1 MSITEEQIFN
11 GLNESQKKAVMSTEG
26 PVLIVAGPG
35 TGKTLTIVR
44 RIAHLIHQGVNPENI
59 LAMTFTNR
67 AAREMRE
74 RTEALLGNDAHRVF
88 IGTFHMLGL
97 NILRNEYSNN
107 CVIINREEQIN
118 FIRTLLKGSD
128 LGVTS
133 RKAENIS
140 ERISRIKNCMEDV
153 DDEINGMYEK
163 YQDTLTN
170 REALDFDDLML
181 KPIEILGNPE
191 KARKYRDAYR
201 YIMVDEYQDI
211 NRAQYVLLIRLAE
224 SNGNLCV
231 IGDSDQAIYAF
242 RGADIENFINFKE
255 DFNDAKI
262 IALKEN
268 YRAKGTILNA
278 SDILIKNNQKRIDKS
293 LQQTRDNG
301 VPITVIS
308 VPDERSEGEIIVRE
322 IEERMGGTSH
332 YHMMKTVTT
341 YKTPLVERKKE
352 DFDDEYSCGFSD
364 FAVIYRTNAQ
374 AKAIEESFISSG
386 IPYQTIGR
394 KYRQQREEIMNV
406 LTFLNALHNPGDQ
419 RFYRTIDL
427 KHEELDEVS
436 LERFRSLSEALPLDE
451 FLTAL
456 WKESNMGKY
465 CSEENF
471 MFLQN
476 LAPAYRDMHPAEPI
490 RSFISEVSLLTPAD
504 AYDPRAHAV
513 SLMTFH
519 MAKGLEFKVVFIA
532 GVEEGIVPYTVKK
545 DNVDIEEER
554 RLFYVGM
561 TRAMDELFLMHTR
574 SRFLYGQKMTQVPS
588 PFIMELP
595 EALITKRY
603 MPDRIKKTK
612 KDKQIG
618 LF

>member
-1 MSITEEQIFN
+1 MSLTEYQIFD
-11 GLNESQKKAVMSTEG
+11 GLNESQKKAVMSTDG

-44 RIAHLIHQGVNPENI
+44 RIASLIYQGVNPENI
-59 LAMTFTNR
+59 LAVTFTNR

-74 RTEALLGNDAHRVF
+74 RTEALLGNDARRVF

-97 NILRNEYSNN
+97 TLVRNEYSNN
-107 CVIINREEQIN
+107 YVVINREEQN
-118 FIRTLLKGSD
+118 NLLGQLIRDSGPGKI
-128 LGVTS
+128 S
-133 RKAENIS
+133 RRADSIS
-140 ERISRIKNCMEDV
+140 EKISRIKNCMEDV
-153 DDEINGMYEK
+153 DDEIKGIYEK
-163 YQDTLTN
+163 YQDMLTN
-170 REALDFDDLML
+170 REALDFDDLIL

-191 KARKYRDAYR
+191 KARKYRDAFS

-211 NRAQYVLLIRLAE
+211 NRAQYVVLTRLAGH
-224 SNGNLCV
+224 SGNLCV

-255 DFNDAKI
+255 KYKDAKMI
-262 IALKEN
+262 TLKEN
-268 YRAKGTILNA
+268 YRSTGMILNA
-278 SDILIKNNQKRIDKS
+278 TDILIKNNQERIDK
-293 LQQTRDNG
+293 LQQQTRGNG

-332 YHMMKTVTT
+332 YHMMKTVATSEQ
-341 YKTPLVERKKE
+341 PLAERGRGN
-352 DFDDEYSCGFSD
+352 FDDEYACGFSD

-386 IPYQTIGR
+386 IPYQVIGR

-419 RFYRTIDL
+419 QFYGAIDPN
-427 KHEELDEVS
+427 EALDGVS

-451 FLTAL
+451 FLKML
-456 WKESNMGKY
+456 WKESDVKKY
-465 CSEENF
+465 CSQENF
-471 MFLQN
+471 MFLQD
-476 LAPAYRDMHPAEPI
+476 LAPPYRGMDSPGAI

-504 AYDPRAHAV
+504 AYDPRAHSV
-513 SLMTFH
+513 PLMTFH
-519 MAKGLEFKVVFIA
+519 MAKGLEFKVVFIT

-545 DNVDIEEER
+545 DDVDIEEER

-574 SRFLYGQKMTQVPS
+574 SRFLYGQRMAQVPS

-595 EALITKRY
+595 DELITKRY
-603 MPDRIKKTK
+603 MPDRIKKTT

>member
-1 MSITEEQIFN
+1 LNESQIVN
-11 GLNESQKKAVMSTEG
+11 SLNESQKKAVMSTDG

-44 RIAHLIHQGVNPENI
+44 RIAYLILKGINPENI
-59 LAMTFTNR
+59 LAVTFTNR

-74 RTEALLGNDAHRVF
+74 RTGAMLGNNARRVF

-97 NILRNEYSNN
+97 TILRNEYSNN
-107 CVIINREEQIN
+107 CVIINREEQVN
-118 FIRTLLKGSD
+118 FIRKLLKDSD
-128 LGVTS
+128 SGKIS
-133 RKAENIS
+133 RRADSIS

-153 DDEINGMYEK
+153 DDEIKGIYEK

-170 REALDFDDLML
+170 REALDFDDLIL
-181 KPIEILGNPE
+181 KPIGILGDHE
-191 KARKYRDAYR
+191 KRRKYSEAFR

-211 NRAQYVLLIRLAE
+211 NRAQYMLLTRLAE
-224 SNGNLCV
+224 RRGNLCV

-242 RGADIENFINFKE
+242 RGADIANFINFKE
-255 DFNDAKI
+255 SYKDAKMI
-262 IALKEN
+262 TLKEN
-268 YRAKGTILNA
+268 YRSTGMIINA
-278 SDILIKNNQKRIDKS
+278 SDILIRNNLERIDKS
-293 LQQTRDNG
+293 LQQTRENG

-322 IEERMGGTSH
+322 IEERIGGTSH
-332 YHMMKTVTT
+332 YHMMKTVATSEP
-341 YKTPLVERKKE
+341 PLTGRGRE
-352 DFDDEYSCGFSD
+352 DFDDEYACGFSD

-374 AKAIEESFISSG
+374 AKAIEETFISSG
-386 IPYQTIGR
+386 IPYQVIGR
-394 KYRQQREEIMNV
+394 KYRQQRKEIMNV
-406 LTFLNALHNPGDQ
+406 LTFLNVLQNPGDQ
-419 RFYRTIDL
+419 QFYGAIDP
-427 KHEELDEVS
+427 KHEALDGVS

-451 FLTAL
+451 LLKML
-456 WKESNMGKY
+456 WKESDVKQY

-471 MFLQN
+471 IFLQE
-476 LAPAYRDMHPAEPI
+476 LAPPYRDMGPSEAI

-504 AYDPRAHAV
+504 AYDPRAHSV
-513 SLMTFH
+513 PLMTFH
-519 MAKGLEFKVVFIA
+519 MAKGLEFKVVFIT

-545 DNVDIEEER
+545 DDVDIEEER

-574 SRFLYGQKMTQVPS
+574 SRFLYGQRMTQVPS
-588 PFIMELP
+588 PFITELP
-595 EALITKRY
+595 DESITKRY
-603 MPDRIKKTK
+603 VPDRIKKTK